1 MNQPQNQSQNQP
13 ENKNKYK
20 SSLKYS
26 NYKTW
31 GPKTLKFEGRKA
43 VINSNELNKNNLKD
57 AKYHYIRTKEEKK
70 NKRPIF
76 KTTDEEKVRY
86 AFQKALLTYKSNK
99 SNKSNKSI
107 EEIYKLLSIYYK
119 NFINEKN
126 KKKYGQFLES
136 REEFKNIFKEY
147 LNKYKPNINY
157 IKYNNNFFKSL
168 NINSNIL
175 ENYKKKIDMYE
186 IEQNFLKYESTVNNQ
201 KKNIFFFDYLI
212 TIFNKLYN
220 YYNNLSLQKINEL
233 SKINDKKFYDYLSKF
248 KNIINKKYNNKE
260 SIINLL
266 TKNNLN
272 KITFLRYILNN
283 SKSEFNSKKEY
294 LFKKSNSSSSQSNIV
309 NFPNSQI
316 FNSISNALMAYYEK
330 VDKEKATKE
339 IVRLAIS
346 KYKNNSKTMINKL
359 ESHYKMR
366 FPKYEEFKLGNLV
379 NRKSKLNILGIKTN
393 YKMGI

>member
-1 MNQPQNQSQNQP
+1 MNQP
-13 ENKNKYK
+13 ENKSTYK
-20 SSLKYS
+20 SSPKLF
-26 NYKTW
+26 NYRTW

-43 VINSNELNKNNLKD
+43 VINSTKNLNNNNLSA

-76 KTTDEEKVRY
+76 KTTDEEEVRY
-86 AFQKALLTYKSNK
+86 AFQKALLTYK

-119 NFINEKN
+119 NFINERN

-136 REEFKNIFKEY
+136 REEFKNIFKKY

-168 NINSNIL
+168 NINSKIL
-175 ENYKKKIDMYE
+175 KNYKKKIDMYK
-186 IEQNFLKYESTVNNQ
+186 IEQNFLKYENNQ
-201 KKNIFFFDYLI
+201 KKNINNDSYII

-233 SKINDKKFYDYLSKF
+233 SKNNHEKFYDYLSKF
-248 KNIINKKYNNKE
+248 KDIITKKYNNKE

-266 TKNNLN
+266 TKKNNLN

-283 SKSEFNSKKEY
+283 SKSKFNSQKKY
-294 LFKKSNSSSSQSNIV
+294 LFKKSNSSNSQRNIE
-309 NFPNSQI
+309 NFPNNKM

-330 VDKEKATKE
+330 VDKEKAKKG
-339 IVRLAIS
+339 IVDNAIS
-346 KYKNNSKTMINKL
+346 KYKNNSKKMINKL
-359 ESHYKMR
+359 ESYYKMR

-379 NRKSKLNILGIKTN
+379 NRKKILEILDIKTN
-393 YKMGI
+393 YKIGISPQNS